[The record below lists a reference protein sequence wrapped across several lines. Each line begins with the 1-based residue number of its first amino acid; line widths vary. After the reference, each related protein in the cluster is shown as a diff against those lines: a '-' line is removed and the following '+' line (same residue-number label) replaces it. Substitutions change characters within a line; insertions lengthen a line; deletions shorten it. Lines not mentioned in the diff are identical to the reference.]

1 MQAVSP
7 HRQRSQ
13 LVQTEMAMKWEW
25 QYNGVA
31 PWEDIVRWCYANLQ
45 GEWSAAWETIH
56 FKSEG
61 DYAWFVLRW
70 M

>member
-1 MQAVSP
+1 
-7 HRQRSQ
+7 
-13 LVQTEMAMKWEW
+13 MAMRWEW

-45 GEWSAAWETIH
+45 GEWSAAWEIIH

-61 DYAWFVLRW
+61 DYAWFLLTW
-70 M
+70 E